1 MPADLY
7 SGRKTVACVFLV
19 IILRFNL
26 FVADFYFVMK
36 LLACFIY
43 LFVLYLL

>member
-1 MPADLY
+1 MQADLY
-7 SGRKTVACVFLV
+7 NGRKTVAWVFLMV
-19 IILRFNL
+19 ILRFNL